1 MTTNCNK
8 IKTFEIESQI
18 GRMQI
23 DSSENINNFL
33 ATLEDLNFF
42 VLKKKKIW
50 HWSLH
55 KYFRMDI

>member
-42 VLKKKKIW
+42 CLKEKENLTLK
-50 HWSLH
+50 
-55 KYFRMDI
+55 FA